1 MRVLFG
7 LTMTS
12 ELEKLIDIGINHE
25 QQHQEL
31 LITDIKYILGHN
43 PIFPTYQFDSARVVM
58 TNSEFGWLEMS
69 SGIYEIG
76 AEKSG
81 FAYDN
86 EQGKHKVFLENY
98 QISKSLVTNHD
109 FLDFIND
116 GCYKR
121 HELWL
126 SEGWSWINETGINS
140 PIYWHQRDA
149 QWFNYIWEGL
159 MKIDPNSILCHVSH
173 YQAAAYAEW
182 SGMILPTEFE
192 WEVASDKLYWGA
204 RWEHT
209 NSAYLAYPGFKKPA
223 GAIGEYNERFMMNK
237 MVLRGASVA
246 TSPNHSRK
254 TYRNFFHPNVQ
265 WHFSGIRLAKNG

>member
-1 MRVLFG
+1 M
-7 LTMTS
+7 
-12 ELEKLIDIGINHE
+12 I
-25 QQHQEL
+25 
-31 LITDIKYILGHN
+31 
-43 PIFPTYQFDSARVVM
+43 
-58 TNSEFGWLEMS
+58 
-69 SGIYEIG
+69 
-76 AEKSG
+76 
-81 FAYDN
+81 
-86 EQGKHKVFLENY
+86 
-98 QISKSLVTNHD
+98 

-116 GCYKR
+116 GGYKR

-126 SEGWSWINETGINS
+126 DEGWSWINETGINS

-149 QWFNYIWEGL
+149 QWFNYIREGL

-182 SGMILPTEFE
+182 SGMRLPTEFE

-223 GAIGEYNERFMMNK
+223 GAIGEYNERFMMNQ

-246 TSPNHSRK
+246 ASPNHSRK